1 MATLKELHQ
10 KMITNGF
17 KINLQEEI
25 PLNFAKTLTVQQLLD
40 QYGDMQAE
48 QPYQAAIELI
58 ISRRESALIA
68 YNI

>member
-25 PLNFAKTLTVQQLLD
+25 PLNFVKTLTVEQILL

-48 QPYQAAIELI
+48 QPYPAAIELV

-68 YNI
+68 YNR

>member
-1 MATLKELHQ
+1 MTTLKELHQ
-10 KMITNGF
+10 KMTENGF

-25 PLNFAKTLTVQQLLD
+25 PLNFAKTLTVEQILA

-48 QPYQAAIELI
+48 QPYPAALELI

-68 YNI
+68 YNR

>member
-25 PLNFAKTLTVQQLLD
+25 PLNFAKTLTVQQLLN
-40 QYGDMQAE
+40 QYGDTQAE
-48 QPYQAAIELI
+48 QPYPAAIELV

-68 YNI
+68 YSR